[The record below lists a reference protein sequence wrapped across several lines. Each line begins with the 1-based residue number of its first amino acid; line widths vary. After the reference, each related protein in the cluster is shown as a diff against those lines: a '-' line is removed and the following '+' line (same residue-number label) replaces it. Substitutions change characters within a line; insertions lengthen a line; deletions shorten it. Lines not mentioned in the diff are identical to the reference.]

1 MYKTIDLLRL
11 MKNNYDNNIIYF
23 EKIIEEETNKPLE
36 IYVENNQIQ
45 LFHKVTGRHI
55 MNYVPS
61 SNFQELANAFIL
73 YNIPVLSISEIQ
85 DVQKIFEKYNINLK
99 F

>member
-1 MYKTIDLLRL
+1 

>member
-1 MYKTIDLLRL
+1 MYKIIDLLRL

-23 EKIIEEETNKPLE
+23 EKIIENEINKPYE

-45 LFHKVTGRHI
+45 LFHKVTGRYI

-61 SNFQELANAFIL
+61 HNFQELANAFIL
-73 YNIPVLSISEIQ
+73 YNSPVLSISEIQ
-85 DVQKIFEKYNINLK
+85 DVQTIFKKYNVNLK

>member
-1 MYKTIDLLRL
+1 MYKTIDLIRI
-11 MKNNYDNNIIYF
+11 MQNNYDGNTIHF

-45 LFHKVTGRHI
+45 LFHKVTGRYI

-61 SNFQELANAFIL
+61 HNFQELANAFIL
-73 YNIPVLSISEIQ
+73 YNSPVLSISEIQ
-85 DVQKIFEKYNINLK
+85 DVQTIFKKYNVNLK